1 MVKKGHREED
11 CEQMRVRMKLQ
22 YMVVEWLF
30 SEKEGEAF
38 ALREHYLYAIVIC
51 RYLHC
56 SGRNMWA

>member
-11 CEQMRVRMKLQ
+11 GEQMRVSMKLQ

-38 ALREHYLYAIVIC
+38 ALREPYL
-51 RYLHC
+51 
-56 SGRNMWA
+56 